1 MTTKPYG
8 SSNGVPV
15 TDEVIERAATEAE
28 VGYELDQLTPRPTG
42 RPLIGSAPAKGLPVR
57 FPPELR
63 DQIRQRAEVDHVSES
78 DVVRRAVADY
88 LARPA

>member
-1 MTTKPYG
+1 MTTKPERT
-8 SSNGVPV
+8 SNGVPI
-15 TDEVIERAATEAE
+15 TDELIGRAAAEADA
-28 VGYELDQLTPRPTG
+28 GYDLGDLTARPTG

-63 DQIRQRAEVDHVSES
+63 HQLQERAEAEHVSEA

-88 LARPA
+88 LGRSA

>member
-1 MTTKPYG
+1 MSTKPYG
-8 SSNGVPV
+8 TSNGVPI
-15 TDEVIERAATEAE
+15 TDELIERAAADAEA
-28 VGYELDQLTPRPTG
+28 GYDLDQLTPRPTG

-63 DQIRQRAEVDHVSES
+63 HQLQERAEAEHVTEA

-88 LARPA
+88 LDRSA